1 MITILPET
9 STDAL
14 IVKASGK
21 LSMENYEKVFIPALE
36 KLIEVQG
43 QISVLIFFD
52 DSFEGWE
59 IGAMW
64 DDAKFGLK
72 HVNDFKKLAV
82 VGASALVDWGARVG
96 AHLMS
101 GEVKTFASDEFDQ
114 AVDWVKA

>member
-14 IVKASGK
+14 VVKASGK
-21 LSMENYEKVFIPALE
+21 LSIENYEKVFIPALE

-43 QISVLIFFD
+43 QINVLILFD
-52 DSFEGWE
+52 ESFEGWE
-59 IGAMW
+59 MGAMW

-82 VGASALVDWGARVG
+82 VGASSLVEWGAKVG

-101 GEVKTFASDEFDQ
+101 GEVKTYAADEFEA
-114 AVDWVKA
+114 AVAWVKA